1 MPQMTVRIPET
12 LDRALDAAA
21 TRMRRKRSDIVR
33 LAVESFLGT
42 SEIPQASAR
51 KVRHL
56 LGSLDSGIPDLAENH
71 REYLLEA
78 LRNER

>member
-1 MPQMTVRIPET
+1 MTVRIPES
-12 LDRALDAAA
+12 LNEALNAAA

-42 SEIPQASAR
+42 SEIPQAPAQ

-56 LGSLDSGIPDLAENH
+56 LGSLESGIPDLAESH
-71 REYLLEA
+71 REYLLDA